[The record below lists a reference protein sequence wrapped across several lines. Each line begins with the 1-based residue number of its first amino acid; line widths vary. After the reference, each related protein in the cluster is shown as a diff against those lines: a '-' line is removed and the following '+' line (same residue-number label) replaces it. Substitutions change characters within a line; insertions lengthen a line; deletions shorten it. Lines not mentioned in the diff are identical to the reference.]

1 MMSREELRRLEA
13 ACGGLAI
20 SKSPLLLEEA
30 RGRLEGIAGGSQE
43 GFLEAVASDGEV
55 ARRGGWGGENVGGG
69 GGLMWPKWRSGAEGK
84 RVGAGLG
91 SIAVVH
97 SFTHPAGLYRAPAQQ
112 CS

>member
-1 MMSREELRRLEA
+1 MSREELRRLEA

-55 ARRGGWGGENVGGG
+55 AR
-69 GGLMWPKWRSGAEGK
+69 
-84 RVGAGLG
+84 
-91 SIAVVH
+91 
-97 SFTHPAGLYRAPAQQ
+97 
-112 CS
+112 